1 MFKLLL
7 KSKLLYKNKSIGRNN
22 MKKWSVIAIALV
34 LTLSLIG
41 CASNGAGGTS
51 KKVLIASDATY
62 APMEYMDKDKITG
75 FDIEF
80 LDEVMKEAGISY
92 EVKNVGWDT
101 LLESVKQGTEY
112 KAGISA
118 ITIDDERK
126 QSYDF
131 SIPYF
136 ESINMILVKDD
147 SPVKSA
153 DDLKGKKVAVQGAT
167 TADKLMTKIMGT
179 GNTSL
184 KKFDSNAVALLEME
198 KGGVEAVVADIAI
211 VREYVKNHPDKK
223 LKSIPDTKNFIPE
236 YYGIAFPK
244 GSDLKAKVDPA
255 IKKLID
261 NGSYAKLFK
270 KWFGEDPNV
279 ANLQK
284 AN

>member
-1 MFKLLL
+1 
-7 KSKLLYKNKSIGRNN
+7 
-22 MKKWSVIAIALV
+22 MKKWSIIAIAMVLV
-34 LTLSLIG
+34 LSLVG
-41 CASNGAGGTS
+41 CGSNSAGGSS

-62 APMEYMDKDKITG
+62 APMEFMDKDKITG

-80 LDEVMKEAGISY
+80 LDQVMKEAGISY

-112 KAGISA
+112 KAGISS
-118 ITIDDERK
+118 ITINDERK

-131 SIPYF
+131 STPYF
-136 ESINMILVKDD
+136 ESINMILVKED

-153 DDLKGKKVAVQGAT
+153 EDLKGKKVAVQGAT
-167 TADKLMTKIMGT
+167 TADELMTKIMGT

-223 LKSIPDTKNFIPE
+223 LKSIPDTKNFLPE

>member
-1 MFKLLL
+1 
-7 KSKLLYKNKSIGRNN
+7 
-22 MKKWSVIAIALV
+22 MKKWTVMLVAIV
-34 LTLSLIG
+34 LILSLMG
-41 CASNGAGGTS
+41 CASNGTGGS
-51 KKVLIASDATY
+51 GQKVLVASDATY
-62 APMEYMDKDKITG
+62 SPMEYMDKDKMTG

-80 LDEVMKEAGISY
+80 LAEVMKEAGINY
-92 EVKNVGWDT
+92 EVKNVAWDA

-112 KAGISA
+112 KAGISS
-118 ITIDDERK
+118 ITITDERK

-136 ESINMILVKDD
+136 ESINMILVKED

-153 DDLKGKKVAVQGAT
+153 DDLKGKKVGVQGGT
-167 TADKLMTKIMGT
+167 TADELMTKVMGT
-179 GNTSL
+179 GNADL

-198 KGGVEAVVADIAI
+198 KGGVEAVVADIAV

-223 LKSIPDTKNFIPE
+223 LKSIPDTKNFVPE

>member
-1 MFKLLL
+1 M
-7 KSKLLYKNKSIGRNN
+7 R
-22 MKKWSVIAIALV
+22 KWTVMITAIV
-34 LTLSLIG
+34 LILSLMA
-41 CASNGAGGTS
+41 CASNGTGGS
-51 KKVLIASDATY
+51 GKKILIASDATY
-62 APMEYMDKDKITG
+62 SPMEYMDKDKITG

-80 LDEVMKEAGISY
+80 LAEVMKEAGISY
-92 EVKNVGWDT
+92 EVKNITWDT

-112 KAGISA
+112 KAGISS
-118 ITIDDERK
+118 ITITDDRK

-136 ESINMILVKDD
+136 ESINMILVKED

-153 DDLKGKKVAVQGAT
+153 DDLKGKKVAVQGGT
-167 TADKLMTKIMGT
+167 TADDLMTKVMGT
-179 GNTSL
+179 GNSSL

-198 KGGVEAVVADIAI
+198 KGGVEAVVADIAV
-211 VREYVKNHPDKK
+211 VREYVKIHPDKK
-223 LKSIPDTKNFIPE
+223 LKSVADTKNFVPE

-270 KWFGEDPNV
+270 KWFDVDPNV

-284 AN
+284 AK